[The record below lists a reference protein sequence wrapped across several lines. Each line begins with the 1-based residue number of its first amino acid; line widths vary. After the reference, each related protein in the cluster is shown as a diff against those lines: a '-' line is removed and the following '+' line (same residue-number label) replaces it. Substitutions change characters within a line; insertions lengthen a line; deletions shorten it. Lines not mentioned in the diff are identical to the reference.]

1 MARLLTPAAVLTFTV
16 FWSTLDRTVALP
28 LVPVLARD
36 FAVPVAVAGAAISVN
51 VFALAALQLVW
62 GPLSTRWGRVRVLW
76 VSTAI
81 AAAANVASALAPD
94 AATFIATRAVSGGA
108 YAATFAAVLVY
119 IGDTLPV
126 SRRPAVM
133 ANLATAVALA
143 IAGGTVISG
152 LVAELTS
159 WRWLF
164 AVYGLATVGL
174 VWVLLRLPD
183 PPRRPDEQVFA
194 QLGRV
199 ARNPWAWC
207 VYLLV
212 VLEGFLL
219 IGVFN
224 FLPVALQQ
232 AGEGVLLSG
241 IVTAAFGVAVIV
253 VSQTM
258 KLFVRRVRPW
268 HFVLA
273 GGVAATLAFA
283 ALLTGVSAITVLV
296 GAALMGLAW
305 ALAHTTIQTWMT
317 DVAADAR
324 ALGMTFFSISLV
336 LGGALGSAAGSV
348 AAGREAFPVL
358 FAAALIGAIA
368 FAVAGAVA
376 RARYRVPWLA
386 WRSSPERRSSSSSCC
401 CASSAARSCPKC
413 CSPSASRS

>member
-1 MARLLTPAAVLTFTV
+1 MTGGRLAPAAVLTFTV

-28 LVPVLARD
+28 LVPVLASD
-36 FAVPVAVAGAAISVN
+36 FSVSVAVAGAAISVN
-51 VFALAALQLVW
+51 AFALAALQLMW

-81 AAAANVASALAPD
+81 AAAANVVSAVAPD
-94 AATFIATRAVSGGA
+94 VGTFIAARAVSGGA
-108 YAATFAAVLVY
+108 FAATFAAVLVY
-119 IGDTLPV
+119 FGDTLPV
-126 SRRPAVM
+126 SRRPAAM

-143 IAGGTVISG
+143 VAGGTLGSG
-152 LVAELTS
+152 IVAELTS
-159 WRWLF
+159 WRWIF
-164 AVYGLATVGL
+164 AVYGVAAAGL

-199 ARNPWAWC
+199 ARNPWAWR

-224 FLPVALQQ
+224 FLAVALQQ
-232 AGEGVLLSG
+232 SGESVFVSG
-241 IVTAAFGVAVIV
+241 LVTAAFGVAVIV

-258 KLFVRRVRPW
+258 KLLVRRVRPW
-268 HFVLA
+268 LFVLA
-273 GGVAATLAFA
+273 GGAAATLAFA

-296 GAALMGLAW
+296 GAGLMGVAW

-348 AAGREAFPVL
+348 AAGQRAFPVL
-358 FAAALIGAIA
+358 FAWALAGAIG
-368 FAVAGAVA
+368 FAVAGAVG
-376 RARYRVPWLA
+376 RARYRI
-386 WRSSPERRSSSSSCC
+386 REQDQ
-401 CASSAARSCPKC
+401 
-413 CSPSASRS
+413 